1 MDLVCACDGLS
12 PLPVEEKA
20 IMVTWRALAIPFLR
34 LRWAFS
40 PCLSRK
46 RDLRDKITHFR
57 RMTKR
62 GTPTSVQIALTSHLL
77 AADKK
82 RITNENSQGA
92 LLTAEYT
99 GNYD

>member
-1 MDLVCACDGLS
+1 MDVVCFCDGLS
-12 PLPVEEKA
+12 PLPVEGKA
-20 IMVTWRALAIPFLR
+20 VSR

-46 RDLRDKITHFR
+46 KDLRDKITHFR

-99 GNYD
+99 GNHD